1 MQRGT
6 NLGRL
11 GDFNQAVIFESIRR
25 AAGGVSRVEL
35 AESTGLSPQT
45 ISNVVRRLLDEG
57 LVRED
62 RTVVLGPGKPRT
74 VLELEADRLL
84 SLGVHVDPGMVSV
97 VMLDLRGEVVVSKRV
112 DEPSLEDPERALEAM
127 ASAVEELIEAS
138 GRPRG
143 RILGVGVVAPGPMD
157 RERGFLAAPPL
168 LDGWNYVEIVE
179 PLRRRLD
186 MDVLLEKDTI
196 AAALAELWKGPERGR
211 ENFVFMYLGAGIGA
225 GIVVNGEVLRG
236 VSNNAGEVGHF
247 SVGMDFV
254 EEGAEP
260 CRECGRLDCL
270 AVAFSFARV
279 AASARRRG
287 IDLPEEL
294 EATVAGR
301 AAGMNR
307 LVELALGGNGE
318 ASALVRGGARMV
330 AQVASRLSNALDVDE
345 VIFGGPL
352 WAALDG
358 RHLATVA
365 EVINGGFVARDLHGI
380 SVVSSDLGH
389 QVGAIGG
396 ACAVMDA
403 LLSPKAS
410 ALLLR

>member
-25 AAGGVSRVEL
+25 AAEGISRVEL

-62 RTVVLGPGKPRT
+62 RTVVSGPGKPRT

-84 SLGVHVDPGMVSV
+84 SLGIHVDPGMVSV
-97 VMLDLRGEVVVSKRV
+97 VMLDLRGDVVVSKRV
-112 DEPSLEDPERALEAM
+112 DEPSLEDPERTIEAM
-127 ASAVEELIEAS
+127 AAAVEELVEAS
-138 GRPRG
+138 GRPRQ

-168 LDGWNYVEIVE
+168 LDGWNHVEIVE

-196 AAALAELWKGPERGR
+196 AAAIAELWKGPDHGR
-211 ENFVFMYLGAGIGA
+211 DNFLFMYIGAGIGA

-247 SVGMDFV
+247 SAGMEFV
-254 EEGAEP
+254 EDGAEP
-260 CRECGRLDCL
+260 CEECGRLDCL
-270 AVAFSFARV
+270 AVAFSFTRLAG
-279 AASARRRG
+279 SARRRG

-294 EATVAGR
+294 DATVAGR

-307 LVELALGGNGE
+307 LVELALAGNEDAE
-318 ASALVRGGARMV
+318 ALIGGGARMV
-330 AQVASRLSNALDVDE
+330 AQVAIRLANALDVDK

-352 WAALDG
+352 WSALEG
-358 RHLATVA
+358 RHLGAVA
-365 EVINGGFVARDLHGI
+365 EVINAGFVARDLHGVK
-380 SVVSSDLGH
+380 VVSSDLGH
-389 QVGAIGG
+389 LVGAIGG

-403 LLSPKAS
+403 VLSPKAS
-410 ALLLR
+410 ALLLH